1 MLKLENKL
9 NIIARKS
16 TYVSEKHEGDKLIA
30 FEKDELVF
38 VFNFHPSKD
47 FNNYKV
53 GTNTK
58 SDYIVILDSE
68 TKEFGGYKDSR
79 RK

>member
-38 VFNFHPSKD
+38 VFNFHPSKVIYIIY
-47 FNNYKV
+47 FIYLIYFKYK
-53 GTNTK
+53 
-58 SDYIVILDSE
+58 YI
-68 TKEFGGYKDSR
+68 
-79 RK
+79 

>member
-38 VFNFHPSKD
+38 VFNFHPSKVIKI
-47 FNNYKV
+47 NYLIYLFYFKY
-53 GTNTK
+53 K
-58 SDYIVILDSE
+58 YI
-68 TKEFGGYKDSR
+68 
-79 RK
+79 